1 MKNGMLSIVA
11 RVGAVMVLV
20 ALVVAGFVAYDYLK
34 PTAAASGP
42 IEAIAIQPTQSTD
55 GAEEA
60 VVYTIDQ
67 AVSEARYVV
76 DEVLRGEPFTVVGET
91 DQVAGQLAVD
101 LGDFD
106 AAQLGVI
113 QINARA
119 LATDSSQRDRAVQ
132 NQVLLTNEHEYITFA
147 PTALV
152 GLPAELAVGET
163 AAFQVVAPSTDFDLR
178 FFLLTHKLGCV
189 VEQVLHDLH
198 QPRPVAVDCRQARLD
213 LNGNSALHGVACHQI
228 GRFTGHFLERSQARF
243 ILDPSDA

>member
-1 MKNGMLSIVA
+1 MFGMVA
-11 RVGAVMVLV
+11 RVGAVILLAV
-20 ALVVAGFVAYDYLK
+20 LVVASFLAYDYLK

-42 IEAIAIQPTQSTD
+42 IEAIAIQPTQLTGSA
-55 GAEEA
+55 GAPVIFE
-60 VVYTIDQ
+60 IDQ
-67 AVSEARYVV
+67 ASSAARYVV

-132 NQVLLTNEHEYITFA
+132 NQVLLTNEHEYITFT

-152 GLPAELAVGET
+152 GLPAALAVGET
-163 AAFQVVAPSTDFDLR
+163 AAFQVVGDLTIRGVTRPATFAVSLTPAADDRLAGSATTTVR
-178 FFLLTHKLGCV
+178 FADWGISIPNVPMVTGV
-189 VEQVLHDLH
+189 SEE
-198 QPRPVAVDCRQARLD
+198 ARLE
-213 LNGNSALHGVACHQI
+213 LTFEAA
-228 GRFTGHFLERSQARF
+228 A
-243 ILDPSDA
+243 

>member
-1 MKNGMLSIVA
+1 MFGMMA
-11 RVGAVMVLV
+11 RVGAVILLAV
-20 ALVVAGFVAYDYLK
+20 LVVASFVAYDYLK

-42 IEAIAIQPTQSTD
+42 IEAIAVQPTQATD
-55 GAEEA
+55 SAGQA
-60 VVYTIDQ
+60 VVFEIDQ
-67 AVSEARYVV
+67 AASEARYVI

-91 DQVAGQLAVD
+91 DQVAGQFAVD
-101 LGDFD
+101 LSDFD

-163 AAFQVVAPSTDFDLR
+163 AAFQVIGDLTIRGVTNPATFEVSLTPAADDRLTGSATTTVR
-178 FFLLTHKLGCV
+178 FADWGISIPNVPMVTGV
-189 VEQVLHDLH
+189 SEE
-198 QPRPVAVDCRQARLD
+198 ARLE
-213 LNGNSALHGVACHQI
+213 LAFEA
-228 GRFTGHFLERSQARF
+228 A
-243 ILDPSDA
+243 A